1 MSSKNNHLK
10 STAYVIDVFDKV
22 KELYFDAM
30 PDCTNKDR
38 LFNKFYGTYLTTA
51 LLARKAFGI
60 EFDSEGIFGF
70 LNEHIE
76 KRVAFGNSSQN
87 AYEQL
92 LEKFRANPHHISFKG
107 EDLDK
112 KVERW
117 GSYSDKTEVTADG
130 KKVIGEYSIRVHLFS
145 KLLKELGFENK
156 DTVIKDF
163 KKLGYLNYENGRDT
177 RRRKI
182 GSGTAELCYVI
193 RVFEVESSEDE
204 YFDEIKP
211 ALQVTKNQLGTYYTI
226 PINGRANTPTDTPT
240 IVSRAS

>member
-1 MSSKNNHLK
+1 
-10 STAYVIDVFDKV
+10 
-22 KELYFDAM
+22 M

-240 IVSRAS
+240 KALLV